1 MKYGAESRCNPQSI
15 VATLRR
21 ADSTMASRSRRPLS
35 THQSEEPPLIWTQNS
50 QGRPIHCAIE
60 KLWVRISVTSRF
72 AAQSAQRSVEH
83 RLQEHPPT
91 SAWPRSATSQN
102 RERERERVHRLSDEL
117 RERRTRR
124 LGMFHV
130 RCSVDARGRRLEI
143 RKHESLGND

>member
-1 MKYGAESRCNPQSI
+1 MKYGAESQCNPQSIVATLRSGVTVQPSVI

-72 AAQSAQRSVEH
+72 AAQAAQRSVEH

-102 RERERERVHRLSDEL
+102 RERERESLQAL
-117 RERRTRR
+117 RRATRASHEAAWHVPRT
-124 LGMFHV
+124 L
-130 RCSVDARGRRLEI
+130 
-143 RKHESLGND
+143 